1 MSDDIIIGG
10 DSEDIPPGTYP
21 ARLAAVS
28 TKQSAAF
35 GDFRAWDFLLDSGSV
50 VGGSTSMKTGGKSK
64 GGRWITALLGRKPS
78 KGESVGA
85 QILGKPCLVVVVEKD
100 GWPAIEDVLPPM
112 AAQAVSAPAVPA
124 ATAPPVAAGA
134 PPISED
140 LPF

>member
-1 MSDDIIIGG
+1 VNDEIIIGG

-21 ARLAAVS
+21 AKLSAVS

-50 VGGSTSMKTGGKSK
+50 VGGATSMKTGGKSK
-64 GGRWITALLGRKPS
+64 GGRWISALLGRKPQ
-78 KGESVGA
+78 KGESVAA

-112 AAQAVSAPAVPA
+112 AANAVSAPAVA
-124 ATAPPVAAGA
+124 GEAAPPASPVAPLIAD
-134 PPISED
+134 E